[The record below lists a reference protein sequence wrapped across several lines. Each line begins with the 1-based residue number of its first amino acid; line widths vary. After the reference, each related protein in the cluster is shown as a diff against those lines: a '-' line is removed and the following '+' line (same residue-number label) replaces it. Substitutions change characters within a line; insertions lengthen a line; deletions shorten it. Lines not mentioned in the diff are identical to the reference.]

1 MKDDAETLRDKD
13 PSESIHTKGDLRQA
27 ALSSLKA

>member
-1 MKDDAETLRDKD
+1 MMLKTLRDKD